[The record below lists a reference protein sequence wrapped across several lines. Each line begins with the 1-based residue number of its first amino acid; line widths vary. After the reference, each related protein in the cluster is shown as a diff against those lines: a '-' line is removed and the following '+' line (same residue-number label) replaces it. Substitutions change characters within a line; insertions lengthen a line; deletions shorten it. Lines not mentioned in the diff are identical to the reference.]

1 MGFSN
6 MKIRFYVLLC
16 LTMVCGA
23 MLSKPIQAEIVE
35 AVGGTERVLRE
46 NEEEDYLEIRD
57 KGYNQGLSDGAEN
70 FPKPNRNDI
79 SVPDGISYGNRSDY
93 LDGYEEGW
101 REGHKIWTKQHPF
114 LATLNWLWDIVSEW
128 FTWFE

>member
-1 MGFSN
+1 MGFGN
-6 MKIRFYVLLC
+6 MKKIRFYVLLC

-35 AVGGTERVLRE
+35 TVGETERVLRE

-70 FPKPNRNDI
+70 FPKPNRDDI
-79 SVPDGISYGNRSDY
+79 SVPDGISYGN
-93 LDGYEEGW
+93 
-101 REGHKIWTKQHPF
+101 
-114 LATLNWLWDIVSEW
+114 
-128 FTWFE
+128 